1 MKTFEVYIDR
11 TETVL
16 VQALDEDAAKD
27 HAMGGEPDAPGCVL
41 ESFGTE
47 TNDVRAVQVADAPAP
62 DDDGPLVAKL
72 AVAALDDSERYRTA
86 LRLIACQSIGPDWTH
101 EQAFDFIRAEA
112 RAALEPKAKAPSA
125 PGPFAQGIAHP

>member
-11 TETVL
+11 TETLL

-47 TNDVRAVQVADAPAP
+47 TNDVRAVEVDAPKAPAP
-62 DDDGPLVAKL
+62 YRSRELPL
-72 AVAALDDSERYRTA
+72 S
-86 LRLIACQSIGPDWTH
+86 
-101 EQAFDFIRAEA
+101 
-112 RAALEPKAKAPSA
+112 

>member
-11 TETVL
+11 TETLL

-62 DDDGPLVAKL
+62 DDDGPLVAKI
-72 AVAALDDSERYRTA
+72 AVAALDDSERYR
-86 LRLIACQSIGPDWTH
+86 
-101 EQAFDFIRAEA
+101 
-112 RAALEPKAKAPSA
+112 AALEQIAGPHVCAHEFVAIA
-125 PGPFAQGIAHP
+125 RRALGEQPGPFAQGIAHP